1 MNIKYVLLLLVG
13 VLFIFTLED
22 APPLDY
28 SQDDMYSPYENNSIK
43 DNCNQE

>member
-1 MNIKYVLLLLVG
+1 MNIKYVLALLVG

-28 SQDDMYSPYENNSIK
+28 SQDDMYSPYENKSIEQ
-43 DNCNQE
+43 DNNCN